1 MSSIIDAEILL
12 AVDIGSVNTRANL
25 FDVVNGRYRIVATGH
40 APSTGDSPL
49 FDVSEG
55 VRMCLDKLQSVTGR
69 KLIDE
74 NEALIMPVT
83 TDGFGVDIF
92 VATTTAGP
100 KVRTV
105 LAGLMPEVSL
115 ESIRRLASS
124 SYLKIVAEIGLM
136 DRRQEEEQ
144 IDVILSTQP
153 DLILISGGTDGGASD
168 SVMKLVETVGIASH
182 LLPRSKQ
189 PRIIF
194 AGNNHLDTA
203 VVERIG
209 ESLPLMLASNV
220 RPSLEVEDLDSARG
234 PLAEAIADVRTGRVS
249 GFEELILWSGGH
261 IMLTASAFGRV
272 VRYLSQIYNPDKGV
286 LGVDLGASQTTIAVA
301 FDGNLNV
308 SVQAELG
315 MGTSLSELLEYSSI
329 EDIKRW
335 LPVEIA
341 DSRIQDY
348 IHNKSIFPRTIPVE
362 LEEMHLEYGLA
373 REVIRSAMDSARQG
387 WSREYKSGR
396 LMPTFDPI
404 FVGGGVFSG
413 APRPGFVA
421 LTLLDALQPTGIS
434 TLILDPH
441 NVIPSLG
448 VAAGPL
454 PIATVQVLEA
464 GGFVNLGT
472 AVSPMGRARKGRRV
486 LRLRLEYEDDKG
498 EMAGEVRMGQL
509 VVLPLAPGEN
519 ARLTLRPERGIDVG
533 FGSPGKAGMIRVTGG
548 GVGLIID
555 ARGRPIAL
563 PKSPE
568 ERQEMNQQWLWDI
581 GAME

>member
-1 MSSIIDAEILL
+1 MSTIIDADTLL
-12 AVDIGSVNTRANL
+12 AVDIGNVNTRANL
-25 FDVVNGRYRIVATGH
+25 FDVVNGRYRIVATGS
-40 APSTGDSPL
+40 APSTGASPL

-55 VRMCLDKLQSVTGR
+55 VRMCLDKVQEVTGR
-69 KLIDE
+69 RLVDE
-74 NEALIMPVT
+74 NESLIMPVT
-83 TDGFGVDIF
+83 TDGVGVDIF

-105 LAGLMPEVSL
+105 LVGLMPDVSL
-115 ESIRRLASS
+115 DSVRRLATS
-124 SYLKIVAEIGLM
+124 SYLKVVAEIGLM
-136 DRRQEEEQ
+136 DRRREEEQ

-168 SVMKLVETVGIASH
+168 SVIKLVEIVGIAAN

-194 AGNNHLDTA
+194 AGNNHLDST
-203 VVERIG
+203 VVERMG
-209 ESLPLMLASNV
+209 DSLPLQLASNV
-220 RPSLEVEDLDSARG
+220 RPSLELEDLDSARG
-234 PLAEAIADVRTGRVS
+234 PLAEAIAEVRTGRVS

-286 LGVDLGASQTTIAVA
+286 LGIDLGASQTTVAVA

-315 MGTSLSELLEYSSI
+315 MGTSLSNVLESSSI

-341 DSRIQDY
+341 DTRIQDY
-348 IHNKSIFPRTIPVE
+348 IHNKSIFPRTIPIE
-362 LEEMHLEYGLA
+362 LEELHLEYALA
-373 REVIRSAMDSARQG
+373 REVVRSAMESARQG
-387 WSREYKSGR
+387 WSREYGSSR
-396 LMPTFDPI
+396 LMPNFDPI

-421 LTLLDALQPTGIS
+421 ISLLDAIQPTGIS
-434 TLILDPH
+434 TLVLDPH

-454 PIATVQVLEA
+454 PIATVQVLES

-472 AVSPMGRARKGRRV
+472 VVSAVGRARKGRRI

-509 VVLPLAPGEN
+509 VVLPLEPGES

-533 FGSPGKAGMIRVTGG
+533 FGGPGRAGMVPVSGG

-555 ARGRPIAL
+555 ARGRPIVM
-563 PKSPE
+563 PKAPN